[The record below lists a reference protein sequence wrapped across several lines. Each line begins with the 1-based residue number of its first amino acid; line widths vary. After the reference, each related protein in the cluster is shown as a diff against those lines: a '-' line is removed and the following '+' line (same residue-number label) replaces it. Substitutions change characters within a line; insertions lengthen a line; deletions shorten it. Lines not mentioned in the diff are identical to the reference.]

1 LECHWDFITSNRARS
16 RVPRITRVN
25 KLQRRSNHKDTRA
38 QKIVLCAFVVENL
51 MKATIFRQHGGPEVL
66 EYTDMPDPVI
76 RANEVLVEVK
86 ACALNHLDIFIR
98 NGMPGIEIPLP
109 HILGC
114 DVAGV
119 VREAGELVTWVKA
132 GDEVMVQPGGSC
144 GHCQACLSGQDN
156 LCREYDMIGY
166 RRNGGYAELV
176 AVPGANI
183 IPKPTELSWPEA
195 AALPLVTV
203 TAWHMLVT
211 RANVQPGEDVLVHA
225 AGSGV
230 GSIAIQIAKLRGA
243 RVITT
248 ASTDEKLA
256 KARELG
262 ADETINYTRDDWPKE
277 VRRLTERRG
286 VDVVVEHTGAAT
298 WPGSIAALKN
308 NGRLVTCGATSG
320 FDART
325 DLRQVFYRHLTLLGS
340 FMGSKAELLEAMK
353 FVAQR
358 KIRAIVDRVLP
369 LSDARQAHELME
381 NRGQFGK
388 IVLATDSHG

>member
-1 LECHWDFITSNRARS
+1 
-16 RVPRITRVN
+16 
-25 KLQRRSNHKDTRA
+25 
-38 QKIVLCAFVVENL
+38 
-51 MKATIFRQHGGPEVL
+51 MKATIFKQHGGPEVL
-66 EYTDMPDPVI
+66 EYTDVPAPVI

-86 ACALNHLDIFIR
+86 ACALNHLDIFVR
-98 NGMPGIEIPLP
+98 NGMPGIDIPLP
-109 HILGC
+109 HILGN

-119 VREAGELVTWVKA
+119 VREVGELVTWVKP
-132 GDEVMVQPGGSC
+132 GDEVMVQPGVSC

-166 RRNGGYAELV
+166 RRPGGYAELV
-176 AVPGANI
+176 AVPGANL
-183 IPKPTELSWPEA
+183 IPKPTALSWPEA

-211 RANVQPGEDVLVHA
+211 RANVQPGEAVLVHA

-248 ASTDEKLA
+248 ASSDEKLA

-353 FVAQR
+353 FVVQG
-358 KIRAIVDRVLP
+358 KIRAVVDRVFP
-369 LSDARQAHELME
+369 LSEARQAHELME

-388 IVLATDSHG
+388 IVLDPR